1 MMPFHNPGEG
11 PPLNENPRSFE
22 GLRGRGYTR
31 PPMQITFW
39 GVRGSYPVPGAA
51 TVRYGGQTSCV
62 EARSASGDRVIVDAG
77 TGMRALGNQLM
88 REAQGP
94 QQYDVLLSHVHWD
107 HIQGLPFFSP
117 VYVPGTRIAVYA
129 LLTAADELQQ
139 VIGGITRHEFF
150 PMPLEAVPAQF
161 DFHQVEPGV
170 DFDIR
175 GFHVSPIAL
184 NHPFGSVGYRID
196 GDGASW
202 AYVAD
207 TAPFDKVHHKQHFLP
222 GPEPLSIDDV
232 ASLGLMRQALVR
244 RLIGVDT
251 VVYDTHFL
259 PEEYERF
266 PHYGHSTPD
275 QALEVCVEAR
285 VRRLVLYH
293 HAPSHTDDQMDQIAA
308 TYKARGEAVGIEVV
322 TAHEGMTLLIHRTA
336 EPERTNPGIGPGPAV
351 RPA

>member
-1 MMPFHNPGEG
+1 
-11 PPLNENPRSFE
+11 
-22 GLRGRGYTR
+22 
-31 PPMQITFW
+31 MQITFW

-62 EARSASGDRVIVDAG
+62 EARSAKGECLIVDAG
-77 TGMRALGNQLM
+77 TGLRALGNKLM
-88 REAQGP
+88 GEARGP
-94 QQYDVLLSHVHWD
+94 QRYDVLLSHVHWD

-117 VYVPGTRIAVYA
+117 AYVPGTRIAVHA

-170 DFDIR
+170 EFEL
-175 GFHVSPIAL
+175 GAFHVTPIAL

-196 GDGASW
+196 CDGASW

-207 TAPFDKVHHKQHFLP
+207 TAPFDQVIHKQHFLK
-222 GPEPLSIDDV
+222 GPEPLSDDDKI
-232 ASLGLMRQALVR
+232 SLGAMREALVR
-244 RLIGVDT
+244 RLDGVDT

-259 PEEYERF
+259 PEEYARF

-275 QALEVCVEAR
+275 QALEICAEAK
-285 VRRLVLYH
+285 VNRLVLYH
-293 HAPSHTDDQMDQIAA
+293 HAPSHSDEQMDQIAA
-308 TYKARGEAVGIEVV
+308 DYLAKGAAIGIEVL
-322 TAHEGMTLLIHRTA
+322 TSFEGMTLPIGQLN
-336 EPERTNPGIGPGPAV
+336 EFDSKLSPSRTNPGVGPP
-351 RPA
+351 